1 MRRTIS
7 LCTRVRLELQ
17 DGFFYSFLASD
28 FICRHVALSI
38 VVVFDY
44 FAELANLLDFGQLR
58 GSFDYLIGGF

>member
-1 MRRTIS
+1 MYAGSIRASGR
-7 LCTRVRLELQ
+7 
-17 DGFFYSFLASD
+17 FFFILFLASD

-44 FAELANLLDFGQLR
+44 FAELANLLDFGQLC